1 MPSLILA
8 GIKEIFVPDPETLQ
22 NSVDAFIETIEMK
35 FGFDP
40 TFMTNLF
47 GGEQPVQDI
56 NADYHIAGLGTFNF
70 KFLDTRFLYDGVSYF
85 RPFIRG
91 FVVLLMAI
99 YNIRMALG
107 FIRQDSGSVAGV
119 AVEASEDKRHK
130 TVKGFFR

>member
-1 MPSLILA
+1 M
-8 GIKEIFVPDPETLQ
+8 
-22 NSVDAFIETIEMK
+22 DAFIETIDMK

-47 GGEQPVQDI
+47 GGEQPVKDI

-70 KFLDTRFLYDGVSYF
+70 KFLDTHFLYEGVSYF

-91 FVVLLMAI
+91 FLVLLMAI

-107 FIRQDSGSVAGV
+107 FIRQESGTAAGV
-119 AVEASEDKRHK
+119 AVEASVDSRHK
-130 TVKGFFR
+130 TVKGFLR